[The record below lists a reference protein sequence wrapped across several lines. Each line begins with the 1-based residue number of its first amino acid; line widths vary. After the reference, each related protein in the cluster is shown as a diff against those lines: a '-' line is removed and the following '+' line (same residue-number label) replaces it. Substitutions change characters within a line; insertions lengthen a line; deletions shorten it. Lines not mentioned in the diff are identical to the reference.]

1 MMSSCSPTG
10 SSVPFIRFAEGPQA
24 SEQSARIRE
33 DLSASSLTTI
43 TLRSAQRSEDRSQAG
58 KFLMGKE
65 LVRSGGF
72 AIDPAMESQ
81 LTLLGGRNEAALS
94 ALRDMLEQGQAR
106 AISLF

>member
-1 MMSSCSPTG
+1 M
-10 SSVPFIRFAEGPQA
+10 
-24 SEQSARIRE
+24 
-33 DLSASSLTTI
+33 
-43 TLRSAQRSEDRSQAG
+43 TLRGALRPEDRSQAG

-65 LVRSGGF
+65 LVRSGNF

-81 LTLLGGRNEAALS
+81 LTLLGYQNEAALS